1 MEKEYDIIIKPGAP
15 KERIDVFLSRET
27 GLSRSQ
33 IDKLIKSGRVKLNRQ
48 NAKAGYRIKA
58 DDRIIFSVP
67 PAKEIAARPE
77 NIPLDIVYED
87 KDIIVINKPPGM
99 VVHPAAG
106 NTEGT
111 LVNAVLHHARDLS
124 GIGGRIRPGVVHR
137 LDKDTSGLIVF
148 AKNDASHLDL
158 SKQIKNREVKKTY
171 LALVHGEIKGDS
183 GAIDAPIG
191 RHPVHRKKMAVI
203 RSGSLKSRE
212 ALTYYKVLER
222 FRGYTL
228 VELDLKTG
236 RTHQIRVHLS
246 HIGHPVVGDRTYSK
260 KKDGG
265 ASRQLLHASG
275 LSFHH
280 PITGK
285 YLEFSSDMPED
296 MKQVLGTL
304 VENKSGESAEKERSA
319 DKGKNLGRG

>member
-1 MEKEYDIIIKPGAP
+1 MEKEYDIIIKPGTP

-33 IDKLIKSGRVKLNRQ
+33 IDKLIRSGRVKLNRE
-48 NAKAGYRIKA
+48 NAKAGYRVKA
-58 DDRIIFSVP
+58 DDRIILSVP

-87 KDIIVINKPPGM
+87 KDIIVINKPPGI
-99 VVHPAAG
+99 VVHPGAG

-158 SKQIKNREVKKTY
+158 SRQIKNREVKKTY
-171 LALVHGEIKGDS
+171 LALVHGEIKDDS

-191 RHPVHRKKMAVI
+191 RNPVHRKKMAVI
-203 RSGSLKSRE
+203 RSGSLKRRE

-222 FRGYTL
+222 YKGYTL

-260 KKDGG
+260 KKEGG
-265 ASRQLLHASG
+265 ASRPCLPAGRQLLHASG

-285 YLEFSSDMPED
+285 YLEFRSDMPED
-296 MKQVLGTL
+296 MKQVLGVL
-304 VENKSGESAEKERSA
+304 VENKSGDNAE
-319 DKGKNLGRG
+319 